1 MRTFFIQNEK
11 RKAIFRYFL
20 LHPSEI
26 SHVRK
31 TAAALSLAPSFVSS
45 FVKRLEKNG
54 MVRNNAL
61 DVSEMRVRA
70 WSILFNMETLSFAI
84 SEIAK
89 VSGARGIGLYGSFA
103 KGTNNADSDIDIWLL
118 VDAMPSSLIA
128 AKVRDLITRKTGF
141 KSSPLFITR
150 EKAQEMRSADPSFY
164 YSLANSFHLWGD
176 GFD

>member
-1 MRTFFIQNEK
+1 MKTLFIPNEK

-26 SHVRK
+26 GHIRK
-31 TAAALSLAPSFVSS
+31 SAAALSLAPSFVSS

-61 DVSEMRVRA
+61 DISEMRVRA
-70 WSILFNMETLSFAI
+70 WSILFNMEILSPVI
-84 SEIAK
+84 SELARL
-89 VSGARGIGLYGSFA
+89 SEARGMGLYGSFA

-118 VDAMPSSLIA
+118 VDTMPSSLTA

-141 KSSPLFITR
+141 NSSPLFITK